1 MKTKVLCIIA
11 GAVLAMSVSST
22 AAAAGADEGAIKPS
36 AESDKPKAVAT
47 AKEPGN
53 GNGHVPGAQQ
63 NKMKH
68 CNEEA
73 KKKELKGDERRA
85 FMSACLKG

>member
-22 AAAAGADEGAIKPS
+22 AAAADDGATKPS
-36 AESDKPKAVAT
+36 AESDKPKAVAA
-47 AKEPGN
+47 AKEPGNGN

-63 NKMKH
+63 LKMKH

-85 FMSACLKG
+85 FMSSCLKG